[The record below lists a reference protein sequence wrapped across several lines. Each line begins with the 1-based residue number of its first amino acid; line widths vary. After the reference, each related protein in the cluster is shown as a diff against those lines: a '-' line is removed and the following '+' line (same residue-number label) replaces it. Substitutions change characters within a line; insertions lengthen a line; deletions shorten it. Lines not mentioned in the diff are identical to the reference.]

1 MKYEVLVSHGQFAE
15 GLANALSMLAGKR
28 EDVIAVGLADGKTA
42 EQFAATFAQAI
53 SPITENDEIILLGDL
68 IGGSPLTTAMN
79 VITGKG
85 LMKNT
90 TVIGGMNLPLALTTV
105 LMKDTFD
112 RETLTAQVLSE
123 AIGSLREFVV
133 VSEETDDEI

>member
-1 MKYEVLVSHGQFAE
+1 
-15 GLANALSMLAGKR
+15 
-28 EDVIAVGLADGKTA
+28 I
-42 EQFAATFAQAI
+42 
-53 SPITENDEIILLGDL
+53 

-85 LMKNT
+85 FMKNT

-105 LMKDTFD
+105 LMKDAFD

-123 AIGSLREFVV
+123 AAESLKEFKVA
-133 VSEETDDEI
+133 SEETDDEI